1 MTNIVERSSSN
12 KFIEAWN
19 PVWLMFVVVCL
30 IRQSENI
37 EGLAR
42 FIPMMLAVYA
52 SAVNKQRDMN
62 SIILVNELML
72 LSVIFVVS
80 GVNQIALMV
89 GIAIYIFIVL
99 AINDNYSNYYRVMCT
114 VLIVMSCGP
123 SLITPITAPLN
134 ILSRETH
141 SSQLQREAVV
151 ESNKNAILTAI
162 KDDNT
167 YIDEVR
173 KKKSI
178 SDNQLCMKFISD
190 NSEVENAGYK
200 LLEDTDFVNQCLSEY
215 NSKVGGDTQ
224 W

>member
-1 MTNIVERSSSN
+1 MTNIVEKISSN

-19 PVWLMFVVVCL
+19 PTWLMFVLVCV
-30 IRQSENI
+30 IRQLEDLES
-37 EGLAR
+37 LAR
-42 FIPMMLAVYA
+42 FVPMALAVYV
-52 SAVNKQRDMN
+52 SAVNKQRDTN
-62 SIILVNELML
+62 SILLGNELVL

-80 GVNQIALMV
+80 GVNQITLMI
-89 GIAIYIFIVL
+89 GIVLYIFMVL
-99 AINDNYSNYYRVMCT
+99 AINNNYADNYRVVCT
-114 VLIVMSCGP
+114 VLIAMTCGA
-123 SLITPITAPLN
+123 SLITPITGPLN
-134 ILSRETH
+134 IMSRETH

-162 KDDNT
+162 RDDNT

-200 LLEDTDFVNQCLSEY
+200 LLEDTDFINQCLSEY
-215 NSKVGGDTQ
+215 NSKVGEDTQ
-224 W
+224 